1 MGSIFVKRDCSAFRN
16 YNPVEKC
23 MCVNTSNIL
32 FCFFQSNGNPDLS
45 YFAPDC
51 FHFSEKG
58 QNMAGKALW
67 NSIVSYH

>member
-1 MGSIFVKRDCSAFRN
+1 
-16 YNPVEKC
+16 

-32 FCFFQSNGNPDLS
+32 FCFLQSNGNSDLS